1 MATAANI
8 TPPNRILLGDTR
20 NNSGRIFSG
29 QKMPQCAPKCSVE
42 RDLGDVN
49 VQVRDKPNE
58 HGGVQFPNLT
68 DLRQVTILP
77 KVEWQRI
84 QDNLNGINHEAEFLR
99 AQREEKEALH
109 LQSKEITKHWTNTVA
124 GHRQKRLNA
133 RKLRK
138 EKEEKERRQI
148 DLEEAKYMAQKRKE
162 HLEKAKTLL
171 FFQTD
176 RVKGFNAALMFT
188 EALKEREAQI
198 KLKQNKENFLKTQE
212 KQFLEDK
219 QRRMYTSEDV
229 EWQKILKQ
237 KEQRKALSDYHEQ
250 QIKEHEVL
258 RKQEKQQDIME
269 GKEIRKL
276 AQLYAWELSKIEELK
291 KQEKYNN
298 KITHMAHVENNNIIK
313 ALEKQKQEFQDEDI
327 RLYVLAKQKMIKLR
341 KERQAEMD
349 KEKEDLRNQMLKL
362 IGDQM
367 KEEIRDESQRIRKAA
382 EEKEAKRDMEMKQ
395 KEQKSLSDI
404 KAIEEHR
411 MMMMKEREEKE
422 KAEKL
427 EALEIRHAKM
437 EADYIH
443 LEKERKKKLKKLEEG
458 GCMQSFLTDQ
468 IAEKKAKA
476 LHERATELENEEKT
490 MALLEFEKREFEKYA
505 LEVIETASK
514 KGRNVYPLLKA
525 AQQGIGGGHGP
536 VFVDKGGIRP
546 SYQTKDPLGGSLPND
561 QIGATEPIKHSNDKC
576 DIDKTKK
583 SLGFIW

>member
-1 MATAANI
+1 MAANL
-8 TPPNRILLGDTR
+8 TLPNRILLSDKR
-20 NNSGRIFSG
+20 NNSGRISLG
-29 QKMPQCAPKCSVE
+29 QKTNLCAPKCSEE

-49 VQVRDKPNE
+49 VQVRNKPNE
-58 HGGVQFPNLT
+58 LGGVQFPNLT

-84 QDNLNGINHEAEFLR
+84 QDNLNGINREAEFLR

-109 LQSKEITKHWTNTVA
+109 FQSKEITKNWTNTVA

-138 EKEEKERRQI
+138 EKEEEERRQI

-162 HLEKAKTLL
+162 HLEQAKNLL
-171 FFQTD
+171 FYQTD
-176 RVKGFNAALMFT
+176 RVKGFNAALMLT

-198 KLKQNKENFLKTQE
+198 KLNRNREHFFKTQE
-212 KQFLEDK
+212 KQFLEAE

-229 EWQKILKQ
+229 EWQKMLKQ
-237 KEQRKALSDYHEQ
+237 KERRKTLSDYHEQ

-258 RKQEKQQDIME
+258 KKQEKQQDIME

-276 AQLYAWELSKIEELK
+276 AQLYEWELSKIEELK

-313 ALEKQKQEFQDEDI
+313 ALEKQKQELQDEDI

-349 KEKEDLRNQMLKL
+349 KEMEDQRNHMLKI
-362 IGDQM
+362 IGEQI
-367 KEEIRDESQRIRKAA
+367 KEEVRDESQRIRKAA
-382 EEKEAKRDMEMKQ
+382 EEKDAKRDIEIKQ
-395 KEQKSLSDI
+395 KEEKLLAGV
-404 KAIEEHR
+404 KAMEEHR
-411 MMMMKEREEKE
+411 IMVMKEREEKE

-443 LEKERKKKLKKLEEG
+443 LEKERKKKLKSLEEG
-458 GCMQSFLTDQ
+458 GSMQSFLAEQ
-468 IAEKKAKA
+468 IAEKKSKA
-476 LHERATELENEEKT
+476 LRERAAELENEEKT
-490 MALLEFEKREFEKYA
+490 MALLEFEKKEFEKYA

-514 KGRNVYPLLKA
+514 KGRNIYPLLKA
-525 AQQGIGGGHGP
+525 AQQGIGGVHGP
-536 VFVDKGGIRP
+536 VFVDKGGVKP
-546 SYQTKDPLGGSLPND
+546 SYQTKDPLGVVLPND
-561 QIGATEPIKHSNDKC
+561 QIGATEPIKNSNKC

>member
-58 HGGVQFPNLT
+58 LGGVQFPNLT

-162 HLEKAKTLL
+162 HLEQAKTLL

-349 KEKEDLRNQMLKL
+349 KEREDLRNQMLKL

-561 QIGATEPIKHSNDKC
+561 QIEPIKHSNDKC

>member
-162 HLEKAKTLL
+162 HLEQAKTLL

-349 KEKEDLRNQMLKL
+349 KEREDLRNQMLKL

-561 QIGATEPIKHSNDKC
+561 QIGATEQIKHSNDKC

>member
-29 QKMPQCAPKCSVE
+29 QKTKLCAPKCSVE

-58 HGGVQFPNLT
+58 LGRVQFPNLT

-99 AQREEKEALH
+99 AQMEEKEALH

-124 GHRQKRLNA
+124 
-133 RKLRK
+133 
-138 EKEEKERRQI
+138 
-148 DLEEAKYMAQKRKE
+148 
-162 HLEKAKTLL
+162 
-171 FFQTD
+171 
-176 RVKGFNAALMFT
+176 AALMFT

-198 KLKQNKENFLKTQE
+198 KLKQNRENFLKTQE

-349 KEKEDLRNQMLKL
+349 KEREDLRNQMLKL
-362 IGDQM
+362 IGEQM

-395 KEQKSLSDI
+395 KGEKSLSDI

-443 LEKERKKKLKKLEEG
+443 LEKERKKKIKKLQEG
-458 GCMQSFLTDQ
+458 GCMQSFLTEQ

-476 LHERATELENEEKT
+476 LHERATELENEAKT

-546 SYQTKDPLGGSLPND
+546 NQTKDPLGGSLPND